1 MNGSTTIGEESKVG
15 KENQVNHLVLV
26 GDLVASRRIARRSA
40 VQEKL
45 RVCLNQLNAKKKE
58 GLVSPYTITLGDEFQ
73 AVFSA
78 PDRIF
83 QDALTILLALYPVAV
98 RFSCAIG
105 EISTVINTKQAIGMD
120 GPAFHDARATI
131 DRLKKTDSL
140 FAIAGPGG
148 AGLTLINHSLALV
161 SHSIRKW
168 PRSRLE
174 ILHRLSENHS
184 VEQIAR
190 DLRVT
195 EQAAY
200 KSIEAG
206 AIRTIVPVFG
216 EITARLRQIM
226 EQK

>member
-1 MNGSTTIGEESKVG
+1 MD
-15 KENQVNHLVLV
+15 KENQIKHLVLV
-26 GDLVASRRIARRSA
+26 GDIVASRSIIGRSA
-40 VQEKL
+40 LQEKL
-45 RVCLNQLNAKKKE
+45 RVCLGQLNAKKRE

-78 PDRIF
+78 PARIF
-83 QDALTILLALYPVAV
+83 QDGLTILLALHPVAV

-105 EISTVINTKQAIGMD
+105 EISTTINTKQAIGMD

-140 FAIAGPGG
+140 FAITSPDG

-161 SHSIRKW
+161 SHAIGKW

-174 ILHRLSENHS
+174 ILYRLSENHS

-195 EQAAY
+195 EQAVY

-206 AIRTIVPVFG
+206 AIRTIVPMFE
-216 EITARLRQIM
+216 EITVRLRQIL
-226 EQK
+226 ELP